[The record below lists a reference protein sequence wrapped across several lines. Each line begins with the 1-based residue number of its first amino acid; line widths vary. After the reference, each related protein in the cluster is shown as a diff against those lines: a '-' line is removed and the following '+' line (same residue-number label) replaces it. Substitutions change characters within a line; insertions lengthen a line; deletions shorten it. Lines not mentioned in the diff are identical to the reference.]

1 MMLTSMLTW
10 AGSFMVGQV
19 RGQVQ
24 FFVDNYLIPK
34 YDVFGVL
41 ENDQKY
47 DEKTL
52 NIILT
57 EVNA

>member
-10 AGSFMVGQV
+10 AGSVMVGQV

-41 ENDQKY
+41 ENDQK
-47 DEKTL
+47 
-52 NIILT
+52 I
-57 EVNA
+57 